1 MNVRTSHLVV
11 LELDHGVEE
20 GVAGGAEPVAVLDHV
35 RLEVHGGGEAAVAHG
50 AGHVLVIWT
59 RETVSAV

>member
-1 MNVRTSHLVV
+1 MNVRTSYLVV

-35 RLEVHGGGEAAVAHG
+35 RLQVHGGGEAAVAHG

-59 RETVSAV
+59 QRADT

>member
-1 MNVRTSHLVV
+1 MPELSECSYLVV

-50 AGHVLVIWT
+50 AGHVLVI
-59 RETVSAV
+59 

>member
-35 RLEVHGGGEAAVAHG
+35 RLQVYRGGEAAVAHG
-50 AGHVLVIWT
+50 AGHVLVI
-59 RETVSAV
+59 